1 MPWEARASN
10 SKHTFQYSR
19 ALLST
24 NQRQQFGRIWARFT
38 HMLSAFGHE
47 YQESKITNTPNIW
60 RQCPIDTTTKTDL
73 GTRGTCSCICWM
85 AIAVNGTLEDR
96 FLESESQ
103 HTTLANLK
111 FAILVLA
118 SKCTIVLAISTV
130 IRSILYFQPFHTE
143 NRVSISLRLDGG
155 INHGK
160 HRGLLCDAT
169 CFEPLWDTMV
179 QLIRYV
185 RNRHRQ
191 ARSRSPSLQSTVQN
205 T

>member
-1 MPWEARASN
+1 LTPPQSRQTLELEELAHASVE
-10 SKHTFQYSR
+10 
-19 ALLST
+19 L
-24 NQRQQFGRIWARFT
+24 
-38 HMLSAFGHE
+38 
-47 YQESKITNTPNIW
+47 
-60 RQCPIDTTTKTDL
+60 
-73 GTRGTCSCICWM
+73 
-85 AIAVNGTLEDR
+85 AIAVNGSLEDR

-143 NRVSISLRLDGG
+143 TESALVFGLMLELLLENTEGFFVMLLVLSL
-155 INHGK
+155 
-160 HRGLLCDAT
+160 
-169 CFEPLWDTMV
+169 FETQWS